1 MNDITGQVVRAAK
14 TVHSALGPGLLES
27 AYRTCL
33 VHVIRSRGLRVAFE
47 CPRPV
52 VFDGV
57 RIEVGY
63 RIDLLVE
70 DIVVVEVK
78 AVQKLLPIHLAQ
90 LLSYLKLGGL
100 PVGLLINFHVAH
112 LRHGIKRM
120 VN

>member
-1 MNDITGQVVRAAK
+1 VTA
-14 TVHSALGPGLLES
+14 SASRS
-27 AYRTCL
+27 ATASISL
-33 VHVIRSRGLRVAFE
+33 
-47 CPRPV
+47 
-52 VFDGV
+52 
-57 RIEVGY
+57 
-63 RIDLLVE
+63 E

-90 LLSYLKLGGL
+90 LLSSLKLGGL

>member
-1 MNDITGQVVRAAK
+1 MHQHQHYAPAPVLANRPSTQ
-14 TVHSALGPGLLES
+14 HSFTQRQWQRLGRDCWKARIGPAS
-27 AYRTCL
+27 
-33 VHVIRSRGLRVAFE
+33 
-47 CPRPV
+47 
-52 VFDGV
+52 FDGV
-57 RIEVGY
+57 RLEIGY
-63 RIDLLVE
+63 RIDILVE

>member
-1 MNDITGQVVRAAK
+1 
-14 TVHSALGPGLLES
+14 LLES

-33 VHVIRSRGLRVAFE
+33 VHVLRSRGLRVESE

-52 VFDGV
+52 LCDGV
-57 RIEVGY
+57 RLEVGY
-63 RIDLLVE
+63 HIDLLVE